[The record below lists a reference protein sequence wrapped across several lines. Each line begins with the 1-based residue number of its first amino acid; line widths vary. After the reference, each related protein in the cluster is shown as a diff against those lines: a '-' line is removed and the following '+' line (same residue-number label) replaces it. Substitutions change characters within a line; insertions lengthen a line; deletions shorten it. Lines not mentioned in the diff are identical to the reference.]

1 MKRTTGTTGTTPS
14 LTIGI
19 DVGGTK
25 VLAGVVDREN
35 RVLGRGKLK
44 SPFEDGPGK
53 LAEVLVGAADA
64 ALEEAGA
71 SRDDVAA
78 IGVGVPGPV
87 DARRGVLLTAVN
99 LGVEDFDVA
108 GALAPAFP
116 GVACAVQNDVRVAAL
131 AEARLGAAVGRDLV
145 VAIWVGT
152 GIGGG
157 VVWHGKVWMGSNL
170 NAGEIGHTQVDWRR
184 AAPGRPD
191 GELEGIGA
199 KVGMTRWLKR
209 KVEEGEH
216 TALADA
222 VTKKGGRLKGKE
234 IVKAFEEGDPLTVR
248 AVERSARVV
257 GISIANL
264 YNVFAP
270 DAFVLGGGVAVD
282 LGAAYLDR
290 VRATA
295 REFVFFRGIGEIQI
309 LPAALGDD
317 AGLLGAALLA
327 REAGSGAV

>member
-1 MKRTTGTTGTTPS
+1 MKRTSRAKPT

-25 VLAGVVDREN
+25 ILAGVVDREN

-44 SPFEDGPGK
+44 SPFEDGAGK
-53 LAEVLVGAADA
+53 LAGTLVAAAEA
-64 ALEEAGA
+64 ALAEAGA
-71 SRDDVAA
+71 AREDVAG

-87 DARRGVLLTAVN
+87 DAKRGVLLHAVN
-99 LGVEDFDVA
+99 LGVTDFDVA
-108 GALAPAFP
+108 GSLAQAFP
-116 GVACAVQNDVRVAAL
+116 GAACAVQNDVRVAAL

-157 VVWHGKVWMGSNL
+157 VVWNGKVWTGRNL

-184 AAPGRPD
+184 AAPGKPD

-209 KVEEGEH
+209 KVEEGEK
-216 TALADA
+216 TVLAHE

-234 IVKAFEEGDPLTVR
+234 IVKAFEAGDALTVR

-264 YNVFAP
+264 CNVFAP
-270 DAFVLGGGVAVD
+270 DVFVLGGGVAVD
-282 LGAAYLDR
+282 LGSVYLDR
-290 VRATA
+290 VRAIA
-295 REFVFFRGIGEIQI
+295 SEFVFFRGIGEVEIV
-309 LPAALGDD
+309 PAALGDD

-327 REAGSGAV
+327 REAAGKGV